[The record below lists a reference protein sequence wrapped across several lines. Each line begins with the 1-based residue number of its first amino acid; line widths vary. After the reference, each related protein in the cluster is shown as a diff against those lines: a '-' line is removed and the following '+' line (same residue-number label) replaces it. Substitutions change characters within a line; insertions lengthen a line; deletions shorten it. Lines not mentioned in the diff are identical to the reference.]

1 MHTMKRLANSFL
13 KDEDGATMI
22 EYGLLAALIA
32 LVVAAAAFT
41 LGGTLATRFTDVNNC
56 VQAAGQTTAPCIP

>member
-1 MHTMKRLANSFL
+1 MKKLELLGRAFFA
-13 KDEDGATMI
+13 DEEGATMI

-41 LGGTLATRFTDVNNC
+41 LGGTLGNRFNDVNNC
-56 VQAAGQTTAPCIP
+56 VANASTTSC

>member
-1 MHTMKRLANSFL
+1 VHTMKRLANSFL

-41 LGGTLATRFTDVNNC
+41 LGGTLGNRFNEVENC
-56 VQAAGQTTAPCIP
+56 VQAAGSTTAPCAP

>member
-1 MHTMKRLANSFL
+1 MHKIKALANSFL
-13 KDEDGATMI
+13 NDEDGATMI

-41 LGGTLATRFTDVNNC
+41 LGGSLGNRFNEVDNC
-56 VQAAGQTTAPCIP
+56 VQAAGKTSAPCS